1 MREKEQSNL
10 PAPSPRRFT
19 LPKKSILLGRSNYK
33 RLFSDSESLSARSVF
48 LRYRIE
54 QSKTLEFKIAFIAP
68 KKIGNAVNRNRIK
81 RLMRETY
88 RLNQSLTDSFAH
100 TPILL
105 HVAFIATSTEVN
117 FKAIQ
122 KDIVTLLN
130 KLRAHVAEHSLLN
143 T

>member
-1 MREKEQSNL
+1 MREKEQSNST
-10 PAPSPRRFT
+10 APSPRSYI
-19 LPKKSILLGRSNYK
+19 LPKKNILQGRSNYK

-100 TPILL
+100 TFILL
-105 HVAFIATSTEVN
+105 CCTATSTEVN

-130 KLRAHVAEHSLLN
+130 KLNRTL
-143 T
+143 